1 MRLTGSIG
9 SPTSKLC
16 RRNDW
21 YHVTDLPTLASPAVV
36 KSSPTSSSKPR
47 ILGSRI
53 LCQAFHSQMS
63 TIFIHE
69 LSEIKLLLIN
79 LACFLHTIHNA
90 FFSVARQILPNWTV
104 SNDVLRPKSPK
115 FSFFRKSYFFTSR
128 CAHAPL
134 ISWSLI
140 LIHLWFEIIGIIRKK
155 SLNDRTVD
163 DFKHRVCVSL
173 NIGVTIVIF
182 AFLAISHRLR
192 IVFKNLSAIARNL
205 FGIFSSESRYW
216 KLQSRIFDLFPSPSW
231 LSSASIATL
240 APNTRVYKTLSLI
253 MSVRSKIST
262 TY

>member
-104 SNDVLRPKSPK
+104 SNDVLRPKWPK
-115 FSFFRKSYFFTSR
+115 FRFFRKSYFFTSR
-128 CAHAPL
+128 CAHAVDQLKSDTDTFVVWNYWHNKKEKPE
-134 ISWSLI
+134 WSY
-140 LIHLWFEIIGIIRKK
+140 
-155 SLNDRTVD
+155 
-163 DFKHRVCVSL
+163 
-173 NIGVTIVIF
+173 
-182 AFLAISHRLR
+182 
-192 IVFKNLSAIARNL
+192 
-205 FGIFSSESRYW
+205 SR
-216 KLQSRIFDLFPSPSW
+216 RF
-231 LSSASIATL
+231 
-240 APNTRVYKTLSLI
+240 
-253 MSVRSKIST
+253 
-262 TY
+262 